1 MASDPHKPLRD
12 DVHLLG
18 ELLGE
23 TLRIH
28 EGDALFNRVERV
40 RAIAKAAHA
49 GEAGAFDLLADELRD
64 MPISAAVPVARAFA
78 HFLALANIAEQH
90 HRIRRRR
97 DYARDPAQRP
107 QPGSCADLF
116 ARFRAAGRSP
126 GALAE
131 AVRSLRIELVLTAH
145 PTEVVRRTLLQTHR
159 RIADVLA
166 FRDRPDL
173 TPEESDASIDM
184 LRREIATVWQTEEA
198 RDRAVSPLDEVRGGL
213 AVFEH

>member
-49 GEAGAFDLLADELRD
+49 GEAGAFDLLADVLGD
-64 MPISAAVPVARAFA
+64 MPIEAAVPVARAFA

-90 HRIRRRR
+90 HRTRRRR
-97 DYARDPAQRP
+97 DHARDRSSRP
-107 QPGSCADLF
+107 QRGSCDETF
-116 ARFRAAGRSP
+116 ARLRAAGVAADVLATAARSI
-126 GALAE
+126 
-131 AVRSLRIELVLTAH
+131 RIGLVLTAH
-145 PTEVVRRTLLQTHR
+145 PTEIVRRTLLQK
-159 RIADVLA
+159 
-166 FRDRPDL
+166 
-173 TPEESDASIDM
+173 
-184 LRREIATVWQTEEA
+184 
-198 RDRAVSPLDEVRGGL
+198 
-213 AVFEH
+213 